1 MKRVN
6 IMRKE
11 TNPFTYW
18 GCQLFGWGG
27 VALFGR
33 IMDALQSLASPHTAV
48 AQDHQ
53 FLPLTCLAG
62 LVATHLLRM
71 LITRGEWLEMLPGRL
86 IVRYAAALAVTT
98 LVLSLIGVIFFKAPS
113 VTEGRM
119 ETFTIALMI
128 NSSLVGAWMAIYFLF
143 HFYEGF
149 HSARQEQLMLK
160 EAVTLSQLEALRLQL
175 NPHFLFNALNSIR
188 ALIPS
193 SSAEAR
199 EAVTRLAEVLR
210 ATLTSNQEKSV
221 PLARELELV
230 RDYLAVEQLRFGD
243 HLRVI
248 EAMDSALSSITIPP
262 LMLLTIVEN
271 AIKHG
276 VQRHEDAATLTIKA
290 AVREFQVCLSVES
303 PGSLTEAE
311 SPDSLGIGLKNVRE
325 RLQLIY
331 GENANASLEALDDK
345 TVRCSLRYPANNLPS
360 A

>member
-1 MKRVN
+1 
-6 IMRKE
+6 MRSE
-11 TNPFTYW
+11 TNPVTYW

-33 IMDALQSLASPHTAV
+33 IMEALQSLASPHTAV
-48 AQDHQ
+48 GQDHQ

-62 LVATHLLRM
+62 LAATHMLRM
-71 LITRGEWLEMLPGRL
+71 IITRGEWLEMAPGRL
-86 IVRYAAALAVTT
+86 IARYAAALAITT
-98 LVLSLIGVIFFKAPS
+98 LLLSLNGVALFKLPS
-113 VTEGRM
+113 ASESKV

-149 HSARQEQLMLK
+149 HRSRQEQLLLR
-160 EAVTLSQLEALRLQL
+160 EAITLSQLETLRLQL

-188 ALIPS
+188 ALIPR

-210 ATLTSNQEKSV
+210 ATLTSNHEKSV
-221 PLARELELV
+221 PLAREMELV
-230 RDYLAVEQLRFGD
+230 HDYLAVEKLRFGD

-248 EAMDSALSSITIPP
+248 EEITPEAAAITIPP
-262 LMLLTIVEN
+262 LMLLTVVEN

-276 VQRHEDAATLTIKA
+276 VQRHEEAATLIIKA
-290 AVREFQVCLSVES
+290 GIRESQVLLSVES
-303 PGSLTEAE
+303 PGSLSETE
-311 SPDSLGIGLKNVRE
+311 SSSSLGIGLKNVRE

-331 GENANASLEALDDK
+331 GQNAAADLEFLDEL
-345 TVRCSLRYPANNLPS
+345 TVRCSLRYPANNPS
-360 A
+360 SL